1 MAGFGRA
8 LKDRVLAIFGAKN
21 TAYTNTIDLGG
32 SSQPTDNKATWNYG
46 FPSKTMLPVD
56 TTNPSAGGIPP
67 NGKDMNG
74 VLNSI
79 SAECYNAMNGA
90 MANEWIAPNVW
101 KSVDSSWSGYSA
113 GAVVLY
119 PTGNT
124 ATKKEFYQ
132 SVANNN
138 LDTPSQSDKWVNI
151 SYIPTRNY
159 MPDWNRGGIT
169 GSAPF
174 TMPYD
179 GWVSLRYIGAHWK
192 EVSLYA
198 GSRTITVGYGQA
210 RGDEYHSAMANTF
223 ICFGGTVIT
232 YSRGYQEGTRDPYSQ
247 WCEFVVQWCPFIGE

>member
-1 MAGFGRA
+1 MIA
-8 LKDRVLAIFGAKN
+8 LQCLICQLQKKSFINRWR
-21 TAYTNTIDLGG
+21 TTI
-32 SSQPTDNKATWNYG
+32 WI
-46 FPSKTMLPVD
+46 LPR
-56 TTNPSAGGIPP
+56 SR
-67 NGKDMNG
+67 
-74 VLNSI
+74 I
-79 SAECYNAMNGA
+79 SG
-90 MANEWIAPNVW
+90 
-101 KSVDSSWSGYSA
+101 
-113 GAVVLY
+113 L
-119 PTGNT
+119 
-124 ATKKEFYQ
+124 
-132 SVANNN
+132 
-138 LDTPSQSDKWVNI
+138 I
-151 SYIPTRNY
+151 SYIPMRNY

-232 YSRGYQEGTRDPYSQ
+232 YSRGYQEGTRDPYSE